1 MVQTLMRNPEA
12 TRFDL
17 KPGRMP
23 GQPGTDDPSD
33 QAQHAANEQGPN
45 REVEPEFQGCQHQQ
59 GPGRAAK
66 SDDCAFSERGGE
78 LAPPERDMLAD
89 VEDGYK
95 RLKAAMMNIAQAM
108 ACRPSSALANKS
120 G

>member
-45 REVEPEFQGCQHQQ
+45 RAG
-59 GPGRAAK
+59 K
-66 SDDCAFSERGGE
+66 SDDCAFPEGRGE
-78 LAPPERDMLAD
+78 LAPPKWDMLAD